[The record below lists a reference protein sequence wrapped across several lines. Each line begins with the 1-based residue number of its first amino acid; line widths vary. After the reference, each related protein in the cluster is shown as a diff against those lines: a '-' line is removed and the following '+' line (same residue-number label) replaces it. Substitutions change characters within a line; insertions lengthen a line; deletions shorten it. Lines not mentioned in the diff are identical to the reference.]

1 MDPSNKASSNWVER
15 SSVTE
20 KIKDSNNNRID
31 MPMSLKSKTSI
42 AMKTALK
49 TLGKVKWKILTSPER
64 KRDR

>member
-1 MDPSNKASSNWVER
+1 MDPSNKASSNWVEC
-15 SSVTE
+15 SSVTK

-31 MPMSLKSKTSI
+31 MLMSLKSKTSI